1 MNNVVTEKR
10 LCMNTVEKFS
20 NSRATIPA
28 LDGVRAV
35 ATLAVVTFHINGLVH
50 NKLWSMQANPLASAI
65 MTFGGS
71 GVTLFFVLSGFLL
84 FLPYA
89 RALLFEERWP
99 SLRQFYLKRA
109 LRIIPGYYAALC
121 LIILFFKPQYLQ
133 LGRWQELLLFVTFFM
148 DSTPQ
153 TSRQLNGPFWT
164 LAVEWQFYLLLPW
177 LALLFGLVIR
187 RIAPS
192 FRSPQSRF
200 KLLLLCCAGLITW
213 SLSIRYLGIYLTQ
226 HPSETFHLPP
236 GIIATAK
243 FFLYGMQG
251 KYLENFAVGMAI
263 CLCYVFA
270 HRLSNDSALLAWA
283 KGWSWWLW
291 GGGILLL
298 TLMAGWHF
306 HVLVSNATV
315 LRYVFAPFTPVFDL
329 LNEMVIALGY
339 GACLVAIL
347 FGERSLQ
354 RLFEL
359 PLLRQ
364 IGMISYGLY
373 MWHLPLLNFFRNA
386 ILPHSVQ
393 TQVYPA
399 YVSYWLWAIIVIM
412 PVAVAS
418 YVMVEKPWMRLA
430 MKRS

>member
-1 MNNVVTEKR
+1 MDNVGKFANNRV
-10 LCMNTVEKFS
+10 
-20 NSRATIPA
+20 TIPA

-35 ATLAVVTFHINGLVH
+35 ATIGVITFHINSLVH
-50 NKLWSMQANPLASAI
+50 NKLWDMQANPLASAI

-84 FLPYA
+84 FMPYA
-89 RALLFEERWP
+89 RALLVGERWP
-99 SLRQFYLKRA
+99 SLRQFYLRRA

-133 LGRWQELLLFVTFFM
+133 PGRWQELLLFLTFFM

-177 LALLFGLVIR
+177 LALLFGLVAQR
-187 RIAPS
+187 MAAS
-192 FRSPQSRF
+192 LLSPQSRF
-200 KLLLLCCAGLITW
+200 KLLLACCGGLIIW
-213 SLSIRYLGIYLTQ
+213 GLSMRYLGLYLTQ
-226 HPSETFHLPP
+226 HPSEIFDLPP
-236 GIIATAK
+236 GVIATAK
-243 FFLYGMQG
+243 FLLYGMQG

-270 HRLSNDSALLAWA
+270 HRSTSGSALLVWA
-283 KGWSWWLW
+283 KSSSWWLW
-291 GGGILLL
+291 ASGILLL
-298 TLMAGWHF
+298 TFTAAWHF
-306 HVLVSNATV
+306 HVLVSNTTILA
-315 LRYVFAPFTPVFDL
+315 YFFAPLTPVFDW

-339 GACLVAIL
+339 GACLTAIL

-359 PLLRQ
+359 RLIRW
-364 IGMISYGLY
+364 IGTISYGLY
-373 MWHLPLLNFFRNA
+373 MWHLPLLNFFHNA
-386 ILPHSVQ
+386 ILPPAMQ
-393 TQVYPA
+393 AQIYPA
-399 YVSYWLWAIIVIM
+399 YVAYWLWAIIVVV

-418 YVMVEKPWMRLA
+418 YVLVEKPWMRLTV
-430 MKRS
+430 KRS

>member
-1 MNNVVTEKR
+1 
-10 LCMNTVEKFS
+10 MNTVEKFS
-20 NSRATIPA
+20 NSRVTIPA

-35 ATLAVVTFHINGLVH
+35 ATIAVMTFHINGLVH
-50 NKLWSMQANPLASAI
+50 NKLWNMQANPLASAI

-109 LRIIPGYYAALC
+109 SRIIPGYYAALC

-133 LGRWQELLLFVTFFM
+133 PGRWQELLLFATFFM

-200 KLLLLCCAGLITW
+200 KLLLLCCGGLIAW
-213 SLSIRYLGIYLTQ
+213 GLSMRYLGIYLTQ
-226 HPSETFHLPP
+226 HPSATFHLPP

-243 FFLYGMQG
+243 FLLYGMQG

-270 HRLSNDSALLAWA
+270 HHSSNDGVLLARA

-291 GGGILLL
+291 AGGILLL

-315 LRYVFAPFTPVFDL
+315 LKYVFTPFTPVFDW

-354 RLFEL
+354 WLFEL

-364 IGMISYGLY
+364 IGTISYGLY
-373 MWHLPLLNFFRNA
+373 MWHLPLLNFFHNA

-393 TQVYPA
+393 TQIYPA
-399 YVSYWLWAIIVIM
+399 YVSYWLWAIIVVV

-418 YVMVEKPWMRLA
+418 YIVIEKPWMRLA